1 MVTGYPLAIGGSIV
15 AVMALLAYSL
25 GFDPRRYLAKI
36 AESYAKDIAKADMTI
51 TPEDFVLRAQA
62 VGTVFWVVLIFFE
75 RLPLPYAIATLPIAI
90 GLTLYVARF
99 FLNFKG
105 KRRNAGFADQFEMVL
120 RMMSGALRVGLGFR
134 QAIIL
139 VTEEVPDPARRELMR
154 VIGRANIGV
163 NIVDALDEMAKS
175 VPNNETMMF
184 ARVVRVQMQTGGD
197 LAKVLEK
204 LAITIRERR
213 RIKRKMS
220 ALTAQGRFGGA
231 IIGALPLLVGGFVL
245 ATQQDMKQALLHT
258 HIGWGILGLVGV
270 LELGA
275 IVSLAKILKLDV

>member
-25 GFDPRRYLAKI
+25 GFDARRYLAKI
-36 AESYAKDIAKADMTI
+36 GESYAKDIAKADMTI
-51 TPEDFVLRAQA
+51 TPEDFVLRALA
-62 VGTVFWVVLIFFE
+62 VGTVVWAVLIFFE

-105 KRRNAGFADQFEMVL
+105 KHRNAGFADQFEMVL

-139 VTEEVPDPARRELMR
+139 VTEEIPDPARRELMR

-163 NIVDALDEMAKS
+163 SIVDALDEMAKS

>member
-1 MVTGYPLAIGGSIV
+1 MVG
-15 AVMALLAYSL
+15 
-25 GFDPRRYLAKI
+25 RYLGKLGT
-36 AESYAKDIAKADMTI
+36 SYAKELTKADMAI
-51 TPEDFVLRAQA
+51 SPEDFVMRALA
-62 VGTVFWVVLIFFE
+62 VGVVLWVLLLFVY
-75 RLPLPYAIATLPIAI
+75 RMPLLPAIAAFGVTVALV
-90 GLTLYVARF
+90 LFLARF
-99 FLNFKG
+99 FLKFKS
-105 KRRNAGFADQFEMVL
+105 KRRIAGFADQFEMAL

-139 VTEEVPDPARRELMR
+139 VTEELPDPARKELMR
-154 VIGRANIGV
+154 VIGRANMGV

-175 VPNNETMMF
+175 VPSNETVMF
-184 ARVVRVQMQTGGD
+184 SRVVRVQMQTGGD

-231 IIGALPLLVGGFVL
+231 IIGALPILVGGFVL
-245 ATQQDMKQALLHT
+245 ATQQDMKDALLHT
-258 HIGWGILGLVGV
+258 HVGWGILGLVGV